1 MTEVLFWLAVLSLV
15 AGFGMAAAFIVGG
28 RADRPRWDDFTGD
41 QWP

>member
-1 MTEVLFWLAVLSLV
+1 MTEVLFWLAFLSIA

-28 RADRPRWDDFTGD
+28 RSERRDDFKGD